1 MYNLIRFY
9 NQNRKKIIKIILVIV
24 FIIGLIQLL
33 DFFSKRENK
42 NEDVINEINKTKYS
56 NTVISD
62 KSAIS
67 GSSVSENKLKKDT
80 DIINDFFKYCKNG
93 NIESAYNLLT
103 DECKEEMYTT
113 IDDFKTMYYD
123 VIFNGERKSY
133 TIENWN
139 DNIYSVKITGDI
151 LSTGKLNNDEIRQD
165 YVTVVEREDG
175 YKLNINNYIE
185 REKPNKVTKKNNVV
199 VTVTQID
206 TYMDYKI
213 YNLYVENNSDDTIV
227 MDLNNDIKS
236 IYLLDKND
244 QKSYSFNNDTD
255 QNKFVVK
262 SKFKNNIKMKFNNS
276 YSSTRK
282 MKSIVFSKF
291 ISNYDEYSKLENKS
305 DYSNWT
311 ELKIQ
316 I

>member
-9 NQNRKKIIKIILVIV
+9 NQNRKRIIKIILVIV

-33 DFFSKRENK
+33 DFFSKKENK
-42 NEDVINEINKTKYS
+42 NNDVTNEINNTKYS
-56 NTVISD
+56 NSVVSD

-80 DIINDFFKYCKNG
+80 DSINDFFNYCKNG
-93 NIESAYNLLT
+93 NIESAYDLLT

-113 IDDFKTMYYD
+113 IDEFKMMYYD
-123 VIFNGERKSY
+123 DIFNGESKSY

-151 LSTGKLNNDEIRQD
+151 LSTGKLNNDETRQD
-165 YVTVVEREDG
+165 YVTVVEEKDG
-175 YKLNINNYIE
+175 YKLNINNYVG
-185 REKPNKVTKKNNVV
+185 RENPNKVTKKNDVV

-262 SKFKNNIKMKFNNS
+262 SKFKNNIKMRFNNS

-291 ISNYDEYSKLENKS
+291 ISNYDEYSKIENKS

>member
-42 NEDVINEINKTKYS
+42 NEEVSNEINNTKYS

-80 DIINDFFKYCKNG
+80 DIINDFFNYCKNG
-93 NIESAYNLLT
+93 NIESAYDLLT

-113 IDDFKTMYYD
+113 IDEFKTMYYD
-123 VIFNGERKSY
+123 VIFNGESKSY

-151 LSTGKLNNDEIRQD
+151 LSTGKLNNDETRQD
-165 YVTVVEREDG
+165 YVTVVEHEDG
-175 YKLNINNYIE
+175 YKLNINNYIW

>member
-42 NEDVINEINKTKYS
+42 NEEVSNEINNTKYS

-80 DIINDFFKYCKNG
+80 DIINDFFNYCKNG
-93 NIESAYNLLT
+93 NIESAYDLLT

-113 IDDFKTMYYD
+113 IDEFKTMYYD
-123 VIFNGERKSY
+123 VIFNGKSKSY

-151 LSTGKLNNDEIRQD
+151 LSTGKLNSDETRQD
-165 YVTVVEREDG
+165 YVTVVEEKNG
-175 YKLNINNYIE
+175 YKLNINNYVG
-185 REKPNKVTKKNNVV
+185 RENPNKVTKKNDVV

-262 SKFKNNIKMKFNNS
+262 SKFKNNIKMRFNNS

-291 ISNYDEYSKLENKS
+291 ISNYDEYSKIENKS